1 MANSHILGNS
11 LIVTGSVTASQG
23 FYGDGSGLTNIT
35 ASAEWDGSRNGDASI
50 TGSLVV
56 SGSGAVVNF
65 TNVVTNLTTTNIS
78 GSLTITGS
86 LSNGIYTVAS
96 GEYSHAE
103 GYSTEAT
110 GSYSHAEGNSTT
122 AFGDYSHAE
131 GYAAHARGDYSH
143 AEGEATET
151 TGEASH
157 AEGYTSEA
165 HGFASHAEGEST
177 DARGTGAHAE
187 GDSTEAIGDYSH
199 AEGSSTQTGTQNAYY
214 AQDITSGSIT
224 LSGSYGDVAIQFT
237 TNNRLYLYDTPFDDN
252 YSRGV
257 YSISQSYFSS
267 SNTVVELYDNSVTTT
282 TAYVGDIDSG
292 ILTWTGDQ
300 TIPGPS
306 SHAEG
311 YQTIALADNSHAEGF
326 TTVAIGERSH
336 AEGES
341 TEASGDASHAEG
353 FTTVARGEYSHAEG
367 EDTQAVSYGSHAEG
381 YLTIASGSYSHAEG
395 YDTEARANASHAEGY
410 NTIALGSYS
419 HAEGSQT
426 IASGSYSH
434 AEGLGTITQG
444 DYQHVQGQYNI
455 SSSVQSAF
463 IIGNGVDTN
472 NRSNLVFTSGS
483 EVQVTGSLNVQG
495 PANITGNIV
504 TQGSIN
510 VTGGITGSLE
520 GTASYALSAP
530 ASPGGSNKQIQFN
543 NAGVTDGAAAFIY
556 DVATNTVD
564 QGSGTTIDG
573 GYAYY
578 SHVEGLNNI
587 VKSSFSHVEG
597 NYNTTIGSI
606 SHAEGTSTKTGTD
619 KGYYATQVLSG
630 IVLFDVSYANITGK
644 FFTGNYISIYAPG
657 AGITTTGTVLGRN
670 YVAGQGTYVTS
681 SLTSVNIA
689 PSGPNIVC
697 INASTQPSSWTGDT
711 LLGGNSSH
719 TEGYQTITTGDSSH
733 AEGFYS
739 LTTGFASHAEG
750 ICTKA
755 LGAYTHAE
763 GYQTT
768 ALGESSHAEGSN
780 TLSSGNY
787 SHAEGNSTQALGVSS
802 HAEGTNTFASASFS
816 HAEGFATY
824 AAGIA
829 QHVQGQYN
837 QLSSAQSAFIIGNG
851 INASNRRNLV
861 FASGSQFQITG
872 SILVTGSAAI
882 TGGITGSLLGT
893 ASFAD
898 LAYAI
903 PGGTDTQIQYNSNGV
918 LAGTTNLTWNSVNN
932 TLNGTFVGDGSQLT
946 GLVSPTAQFA
956 TSASHAI
963 QADNAIVVTGY
974 NYIQSASATTWT
986 VTHNLNNQYPIVQ
999 VYNTDNIMIVP
1010 EEIQGTN
1017 ANTTTIQFSF
1027 AMAGYARIL

>member
-50 TGSLVV
+50 TGSFVV

-65 TNVVTNLTTTNIS
+65 TNVLSNLGTTKIS
-78 GSLTITGS
+78 GSVIITGS
-86 LSNGIYTVAS
+86 LSQGNLIITSGQFSHAEGYYTQASGDYSHAEGSQTFALGLHSHAEGAITTASGTGSHAEGVNTTASGNYSHAEGEVTQGIGYGSHAEGYNTVSS

-103 GYSTEAT
+103 GHTVVVS
-110 GSYSHAEGNSTT
+110 GFYSHAEGVNTQ
-122 AFGDYSHAE
+122 AV
-131 GYAAHARGDYSH
+131 
-143 AEGEATET
+143 
-151 TGEASH
+151 
-157 AEGYTSEA
+157 
-165 HGFASHAEGEST
+165 
-177 DARGTGAHAE
+177 GTG
-187 GDSTEAIGDYSH
+187 SH
-199 AEGSSTQTGTQNAYY
+199 AEGSGAIAIGEGSHAEGNSTQTGTQNAYY
-214 AQDITSGSIT
+214 AQDITSGIVT
-224 LSGSYGDVAIQFT
+224 LSGSYGNVAIQFS

-252 YSRGV
+252 YSRSV

-267 SNTVVELYDNSVTTT
+267 SNTVVELYDTSVTTT

-292 ILTWTGDQ
+292 ILNWTGDQ

-326 TTVAIGERSH
+326 ITVAIGERSH

-341 TEASGDASHAEG
+341 TEAIGVSSHAEGYGSIAVASASHAEG
-353 FTTVARGEYSHAEG
+353 FS
-367 EDTQAVSYGSHAEG
+367 TQAKGQ
-381 YLTIASGSYSHAEG
+381 YSHAEG
-395 YDTEARANASHAEGY
+395 YS
-410 NTIALGSYS
+410 TISVGES
-419 HAEGSQT
+419 
-426 IASGSYSH
+426 SH
-434 AEGLGTITQG
+434 AEGLGTVASG
-444 DYQHVQGQYNI
+444 SYQHVQGQYNI

-463 IIGNGVDTN
+463 IIGNGVDTS

-483 EVQVTGSLNVQG
+483 EVQITGSLNVQG

-510 VTGGITGSLE
+510 VTGGVTGSLE

-543 NAGVTDGAAAFIY
+543 NAGVTDGAAAFTY

-630 IVLFDVSYANITGK
+630 IVLFDVSYVNITSK
-644 FFTGNYISIYAPG
+644 FFIGNYISIYAPG

-670 YVAGQGTYVTS
+670 YVSGSGTYVTS
-681 SLTSVNIA
+681 SLTSVNII

-750 ICTKA
+750 TNTKA
-755 LGAYTHAE
+755 LGSYTHAE

-802 HAEGTNTFASASFS
+802 HAEGASTFASASFS
-816 HAEGFATY
+816 HVEGVATY
-824 AAGIA
+824 AAGTA
-829 QHVQGQYN
+829 QHVQGRYN
-837 QLSSAQSAFIIGNG
+837 AISTAESAFIIGNG

-903 PGGTDTQIQYNSNGV
+903 PGGTDTQIQYNNNGV
-918 LAGTTNLTWNSVNN
+918 LAGTTNLTWNSATNI
-932 TLNGTFVGDGSQLT
+932 LNGTFSGDGSQLT

-956 TSASHAI
+956 TSASLAS
-963 QADNAIVVTGY
+963 QANNAATVTGY
-974 NYIQSASATTWT
+974 NHIQSASATTWT

-1010 EEIQGTN
+1010 EVIQGTN
-1017 ANTTTIQFSF
+1017 TNTTTIQFSF